1 MAEPSGTDVARLKAL
16 IARQRREL
24 DRARSQAATRSVADL
39 ATGMLMQQLHCS
51 PAQARRQL
59 ARLARES
66 DDTVA
71 ELAAQITGQPSPDE
85 AGDPADSGA
94 PGLSLAWAAAEA
106 APDGTAVAAALLD
119 EALAAMGAVAV
130 ALWMIEPDGGL
141 ELAGQA
147 GFGTREASRWR
158 RIHPDMRA
166 LPQDVARDGV
176 ETWWPAGPPAGDDRP
191 LMGRW
196 PGGARAGLPLRD
208 SGATVGSM
216 VICWPE
222 PLADFPAPLRR
233 ELAALA
239 DLAAHT
245 LGAELPD
252 GAAGTGPPGTGSSP
266 PGGTTPGG
274 MASPRVGADQAA
286 RHRASWVFGL
296 MDGLLEAFLFAHAVR
311 DPGGEVTD
319 FRIEHVSAG
328 FRDPAGRGTADLAGH
343 QLLELYPAAAVAGRP
358 VRHLRGGAG
367 RRAAVRQRRDR
378 RGPDRPRRPRPAPAV
393 RVARLYDGVAI
404 AWRGADDTGRLAAL
418 LQHAQRLGRIGSW
431 EENLRTGEVHWTD
444 SAFALFGQAPG
455 VPVPIADLHTRV
467 PGDDVPAVQGFRG
480 TLLADRRESA
490 AAFRIVRAD
499 DGSLRQIRAYAEPVT
514 DPAGDVIAIRGA
526 YQDVSADYHTR
537 LAFAVA
543 REQLADSQERAEEEH
558 RLAVRLQQAITPRSS
573 EPVAAAGLDV
583 AARYRPSGP
592 GSLVSGD
599 WYDTVLLPS
608 KDVLLVVGDIAGH
621 GLDAVTG
628 MVTMRNGLR
637 GLSVTGAGP
646 ATLLGWLNS
655 AACHL
660 TDGIIGTAICGLYDP
675 VGRSLRWARA
685 GHLPP
690 ILVRDGRAS
699 TLSLP
704 RGMLLGADPDASY
717 AEMTTPL
724 ELGDILLLFTDGLIE
739 RRDRPIDEALDSLL
753 QIAEQP
759 AGDIGSYADC
769 VMAKTSSNTDD
780 DACLV
785 AVHVR

>member
-1 MAEPSGTDVARLKAL
+1 VTVAEPGGTDVARLEAL
-16 IARQRREL
+16 VARQRREL
-24 DRARSQAATRSVADL
+24 DRMRSQAATRSVVDL
-39 ATGMLMQQLHCS
+39 ATGVLMEQLHCS

-71 ELAAQITGQPSPDE
+71 ELAAQITGKLPPDE
-85 AGDPADSGA
+85 ADEPADAADPADPG
-94 PGLSLAWAAAEA
+94 PRGLSLAWAAAEA
-106 APDGTAVAAALLD
+106 APDGTAVAAAMLD
-119 EALAAMGAVAV
+119 EVLTSVGAVAV
-130 ALWMIEPDGGL
+130 ALWLLEPDGGL
-141 ELAGQA
+141 ELVGQA

-166 LPQDVARDGV
+166 LPQDVARDGL
-176 ETWWPAGPPAGDDRP
+176 ETWWPAGPPEGDDRP

-196 PGGARAGLPLRD
+196 PGGARAGLPLLD
-208 SGATVGSM
+208 SGVTLGSM
-216 VICWPE
+216 VVCWPE

-233 ELAALA
+233 QLAALA
-239 DLAAHT
+239 DLAAHA
-245 LGAELPD
+245 LGAELHGD
-252 GAAGTGPPGTGSSP
+252 AGAPAGPPP
-266 PGGTTPGG
+266 RAGG
-274 MASPRVGADQAA
+274 DQAA

-311 DPGGEVTD
+311 DDDGEVAD
-319 FRIEHVSAG
+319 FRLDHVSPG
-328 FRDPAGRGTADLAGH
+328 FRDPAGRGAAELAGH
-343 QLLELYPAAAVAGRP
+343 QLLELYPAAALAGGLFDTCVAALATGEP
-358 VRHLRGGAG
+358 QYVSGEILAAQTGYAG
-367 RRAAVRQRRDR
+367 PA
-378 RGPDRPRRPRPAPAV
+378 PAPAV
-393 RVARLYDGVAI
+393 RIARLYDGVAI
-404 AWRGADDTGRLAAL
+404 AWRGADDTGRLATL

-431 EENLRTGEVHWTD
+431 EENLRAGEVHWTE

-455 VPVPIADLHTRV
+455 APVPIADLHTRV
-467 PGDDVPAVQGFRG
+467 PDDDVPAVQGFRD

-499 DGSLRQIRAYAEPVT
+499 DGSIRQIRAYAEPVT

-537 LAFAVA
+537 LAFAAA
-543 REQLADSQERAEEEH
+543 REQLADTEERAEEEH
-558 RLAVRLQQAITPRSS
+558 RLAMRLQQAITPRSS

-599 WYDTVLLPS
+599 WYDTVILPS
-608 KDVLLVVGDIAGH
+608 KDVLVVVGDIAGH

-675 VGRSLRWARA
+675 AGRSLRWARA

-690 ILVRDGRAS
+690 ILVRDGRAC

-704 RGMLLGADPDASY
+704 RGLLLGADPDASY
-717 AEMTTPL
+717 AQMTTPL
-724 ELGDILLLFTDGLIE
+724 RLGDVLLLFTDGLIE
-739 RRDRPIDEALDSLL
+739 RRDRPIDDALGALL

-759 AGDIGSYADC
+759 AGDISSYADY
-769 VMAKTSSNTDD
+769 VMDKTSSNTDD

>member
-1 MAEPSGTDVARLKAL
+1 VTVAEPSGTDLARLQAL

-24 DRARSQAATRSVADL
+24 DRMRSQAATRSVVDL
-39 ATGMLMQQLHCS
+39 ATGVLMEQLHCS
-51 PAQARRQL
+51 PAEARRQL

-71 ELAAQITGQPSPDE
+71 ELAAQITGKLPPDE
-85 AGDPADSGA
+85 ADDPAAGAVDGTDPADPS
-94 PGLSLAWAAAEA
+94 PRGLSLAWAAAEA
-106 APDGTAVAAALLD
+106 APDATAVAAAMLD
-119 EALAAMGAVAV
+119 EVLTSVGAVAV
-130 ALWMIEPDGGL
+130 ALWLLEPDGGL
-141 ELAGQA
+141 ELVGQA

-166 LPQDVARDGV
+166 LPQDVARDGA
-176 ETWWPAGPPAGDDRP
+176 ETWWPAGPPEGDDRP

-208 SGATVGSM
+208 SGVTLGSM

-233 ELAALA
+233 QLAALA
-239 DLAAHT
+239 DLAAHA
-245 LGAELPD
+245 LGAELPGD
-252 GAAGTGPPGTGSSP
+252 AGAPGGPPP
-266 PGGTTPGG
+266 QAGGG
-274 MASPRVGADQAA
+274 QAA
-286 RHRASWVFGL
+286 RLRASWVFGL
-296 MDGLLEAFLFAHAVR
+296 MDGLVEAFLFAHTVR
-311 DPGGEVTD
+311 DRDGEVAD
-319 FRIEHVSAG
+319 FRVDHVSPG
-328 FRDPAGRGTADLAGH
+328 FRDPAGRGAAELAGR
-343 QLLELYPAAAVAGRP
+343 QLLELYPAAALAGGLFDTCVAALATGEP
-358 VRHLRGGAG
+358 QYVSGEIL
-367 RRAAVRQRRDR
+367 AAQTGYADP
-378 RGPDRPRRPRPAPAV
+378 GPAPAV
-393 RVARLYDGVAI
+393 RIARLYDGVAI
-404 AWRGADDTGRLAAL
+404 AWRGADDTGRLATL

-431 EENLRTGEVHWTD
+431 EENLRTGEVHWTE

-455 VPVPIADLHTRV
+455 APVPIADLHTRV
-467 PGDDVPAVQGFRG
+467 PGDDVPAVRGFRD

-499 DGSLRQIRAYAEPVT
+499 DGSIRQIRAYAEPVT

-537 LAFAVA
+537 LAFAAA
-543 REQLADSQERAEEEH
+543 REQLADTEERAEEEH
-558 RLAVRLQQAITPRSS
+558 RLAMRLQQAITPRSS

-608 KDVLLVVGDIAGH
+608 KDVLVVVGDIAGH

-675 VGRSLRWARA
+675 AGRSLRWARA

-690 ILVRDGRAS
+690 ILVRDGRAC

-704 RGMLLGADPDASY
+704 QGLLLGADPDASY

-724 ELGDILLLFTDGLIE
+724 QLGDVLLLFTDGLIE
-739 RRDRPIDEALDSLL
+739 RRDRPIDDALSSLL

-769 VMAKTSSNTDD
+769 LMDKTSSNTDD

-785 AVHVR
+785 AIHVR